1 MAYRFHDMLYNKIA
15 MLFGEN
21 VYLCKNQFM
30 RFNMKYLVSIIAVIA
45 MLNCN
50 AAPATD
56 SIGTNSTAITVVSDT
71 VIDDTAD
78 YVISTSVPKGIF
90 KTMQSVADKMG
101 NDSNDDK
108 DISSWFPFSI
118 LESLLGFVGA
128 WIIFIIISSLLIP
141 IALIVLVVWL
151 LIRYRNKARK
161 EDMRQNTPGNQPD
174 CNGKQEETADTA
186 AQSDNTGHKQNDNYP
201 HRRDN
206 AIRNLFIGVG
216 ILALSALLDITIGMV
231 IGIIVLCVGATDYFI
246 CRNHRNENN

>member
-1 MAYRFHDMLYNKIA
+1 
-15 MLFGEN
+15 MLFGKN
-21 VYLCKNQFM
+21 IYLCKEPLM
-30 RFNMKYLVSIIAVIA
+30 PSEMKYIVSIIAVIA
-45 MLNCN
+45 MLNCY

-56 SIGTNSTAITVVSDT
+56 SVSTNSTAITVVSDT

-90 KTMQSVADKMG
+90 KTMQSIADQMG
-101 NDSNDDK
+101 NDSNDNK
-108 DISSWFPFSI
+108 DITSWFPFHI

-151 LIRYRNKARK
+151 LIRYRNKAQK
-161 EDMRQNTPGNQPD
+161 EDMRQNTPGNQPN
-174 CNGKQEETADTA
+174 CNAKQDETADTA
-186 AQSDNTGHKQNDNYP
+186 AQPDNMGQKQNDNYT

-206 AIRNLFIGVG
+206 AIRNLFIGAG

-246 CRNHRNENN
+246 CRNHRNDNN